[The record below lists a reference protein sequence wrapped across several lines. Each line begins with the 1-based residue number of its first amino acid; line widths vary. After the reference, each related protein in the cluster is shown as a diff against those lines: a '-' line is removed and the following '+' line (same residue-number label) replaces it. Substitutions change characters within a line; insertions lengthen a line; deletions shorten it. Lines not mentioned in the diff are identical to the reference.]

1 MSLRFS
7 LAMAWRES
15 RFSRRRLAL
24 MTVAIALGVAAIVAI
39 NSFRS
44 SLTASVHAQARS
56 LLGADVA
63 LASRRPFVAPVN
75 ESLDSVARTG
85 VSVSRVTRFASMALV
100 PRTGRTTLAQV
111 HAVTG
116 DFPYYGTIET
126 DPPGRWPALSATR
139 AALLDPGLL
148 LHLDARVGDTLA
160 LGAGR
165 FLIAGVLTEVPGD
178 VDLEAALAPRLYIAG
193 AYLAETRLLGFG
205 SMVRYHAFLR
215 LPDEHAA
222 ERFANRHAA
231 LFREHRVRITTVAEQ
246 ERDVA
251 QALGSLARY
260 LGLLGLM
267 ALLLGAIGVAS
278 AIHVFVKD
286 KADSVA
292 VLRCLGASASTVFGV
307 YLVQALVLGLGG
319 AAAGVG
325 IGMLVQASLPAALA
339 EFLPVRVAVTVD
351 WPAAAAGFGIG
362 LWVTVLA
369 ALLPLL
375 AVRRATPLRAL
386 RRDFGPPTRDRDP
399 IRLVLYAALAA
410 SVVVLSAGQAP
421 SRPIG
426 IAFALALGATLGLLW
441 LVAWLTT
448 RAARRLFPRRARYV
462 VRQGVANLFRPRNQ
476 TVAVTLALGFGVFV
490 IATLY
495 LVQRNLL
502 DRLAPDARP
511 DRGNLVILDIQRD
524 QRDGVVELLRDRG
537 HPVVQLVPI
546 VAARI
551 AALGGRPVDSIL
563 ADTSGSQPDRWALR
577 HQYRNTYRD
586 TLVGSE
592 RLVAGRWWT
601 RGRPGAL
608 PRVSLEEEVARDL
621 GVGVGN
627 RVTWDVQGIRVE
639 TEIGSLRRVQWARLE
654 PNFFAVFEP
663 GALDAAPQSFV
674 ALTRVADPVQRAELQ
689 RDLVVRY
696 PNLSALDLGLVLAG
710 LDRIFGRVAFAIRF
724 MAAFTIVTGILV
736 LAGAILTSRLQRA
749 RETVLLRTLGAT
761 GAQVR
766 GILVTEYVALGT
778 LAALSGVALAGV
790 AGWALVRFVFELP
803 FRLGVVPLV
812 ATWLGVAGLTT
823 ALGFGLSGGA
833 LRRPPLE
840 ALREL

>member
-1 MSLRFS
+1 MSLRFAVS
-7 LAMAWRES
+7 MAWRES

-24 MTVAIALGVAAIVAI
+24 ITVAIALGVAAVVAI
-39 NSFRS
+39 NSFRTN
-44 SLTASVHAQARS
+44 LTASIHEQARS
-56 LLGADVA
+56 MLGADVA
-63 LASRRPFVAPVN
+63 LSSRRPFPPLVAAT
-75 ESLDSVARTG
+75 LDSAERAG
-85 VSVSRVTRFASMALV
+85 VVVSRATRFASMALV
-100 PRTGRTTLAQV
+100 PRTGRTRLVQV
-111 HAVTG
+111 HAVSG
-116 DFPYYGTIET
+116 AFPFYGAILT
-126 DPPGRWPALSATR
+126 DPPDRWATLADGRR
-139 AALLDPGLL
+139 ALLDPGLL

-165 FLIAGVLTEVPGD
+165 FVIAGVLTDVPGE
-178 VDLEAALAPRLYIAG
+178 VDLEAALAPRLYIA
-193 AYLAETRLLGFG
+193 APYLTETGLVGFG
-205 SMVRYHAFLR
+205 SLVRHQAFLR
-215 LPDEHAA
+215 LADEPAA
-222 ERFANRHAA
+222 ERFANRHAT
-231 LFREHRVRITTVAEQ
+231 LFRAERVRVTTVAEQ
-246 ERDVA
+246 EQDVT

-267 ALLLGAIGVAS
+267 AVVLGAIGVAS

-286 KADSVA
+286 KTDSAA
-292 VLRCLGASASTVFGV
+292 VLRCLGAPARTVFGV
-307 YLVQALVLGLGG
+307 YLVQALVLGLLG
-319 AAAGVG
+319 AAAGVALG
-325 IGMLVQASLPAALA
+325 LVVQASLPAALA
-339 EFLPVRVAVTVD
+339 EFLPVRVSVAVD
-351 WPAAAAGFGIG
+351 GRAAAAGFGVG
-362 LWVTVLA
+362 LWVTILA

-375 AVRRATPLRAL
+375 AVRRVTPLLAL
-386 RRDFGPPTRDRDP
+386 RRDFGPRGRERDP
-399 IRLVLYAALAA
+399 ARLGLYLALAA
-410 SVVVLSAGQAP
+410 SILVLSALQAP
-421 SRPIG
+421 TRAIG
-426 IAFALALGATLGLLW
+426 IAFAVALGSTVGLLW

-448 RAARRLFPRRARYV
+448 HAARRFFPRRARYV

-502 DRLAPDARP
+502 DRLSPDARP

-524 QRDGVVELLRDRG
+524 QRDGVVQVLRDGG

-551 AALGGRPVDSIL
+551 AALRGRPVDSIL
-563 ADTSGSQPDRWALR
+563 ADTSGPQPDRWAVR

-601 RGRPGAL
+601 GRRAAAV

-621 GVGVGN
+621 GVGVGD
-627 RVTWDVQGIRVE
+627 RITWDVQGIRVA
-639 TEIGSLRRVQWARLE
+639 TEIASLRRVQWARLE

-663 GALDAAPQSFV
+663 GALEAAPQTYV
-674 ALTRVADPVQRAELQ
+674 ALTRVADATQRAALQ
-689 RDLVVRY
+689 RDLVLAY

-710 LDRIFGRVAFAIRF
+710 LDRIFGKVAFAIRF

-736 LAGAILTSRLQRA
+736 LAGAILTTRWQRA
-749 RETVLLRTLGAT
+749 RETVLLRTIGAT
-761 GAQVR
+761 VPQVR
-766 GILVTEYVALGT
+766 GILLTEYVALGT
-778 LAALSGVALAGV
+778 LAALSGVAFAGV

-803 FRLGVVPLV
+803 FRLGLAPL
-812 ATWLGVAGLTT
+812 AITWLGVAGLTT
-823 ALGFGLSGGA
+823 AVGFGLSGGA

>member
-1 MSLRFS
+1 VSLRFA
-7 LAMAWRES
+7 LTMAWRES

-24 MTVAIALGVAAIVAI
+24 ITVAIALGVGAVVAI
-39 NSFRS
+39 NSFRAN
-44 SLTASVHAQARS
+44 LTTAIHEQARA

-63 LASRRPFVAPVN
+63 LSSRRPFPPPVTAA
-75 ESLDSVARTG
+75 LDSAVRAG
-85 VSVSRVTRFASMALV
+85 AVVSRATRFASMALV
-100 PRTGRTTLAQV
+100 PRTGRTRLVQV
-111 HAVTG
+111 HAVSG
-116 DFPYYGTIET
+116 GFPYYGAILT
-126 DPPGRWPALSATR
+126 DPPDRWATLADDR
-139 AALLDPGLL
+139 RALLDPGLL

-165 FLIAGVLTEVPGD
+165 FVIAGVLTDVPGE

-193 AYLAETRLLGFG
+193 AYLAETRLVGFG
-205 SMVRYHAFLR
+205 SLVRHQAFLR
-215 LPDEHAA
+215 LADEAAA

-231 LFREHRVRITTVAEQ
+231 LFREARVRVTTVAQQEQ
-246 ERDVA
+246 DVT

-267 ALLLGAIGVAS
+267 AVVLGAIGVAS

-286 KADSVA
+286 KADTAA
-292 VLRCLGASASTVFGV
+292 VLRCLGATARTVVGV
-307 YLVQALVLGLGG
+307 YLVQALVLGLIG
-319 AAAGVG
+319 AAAGVALG
-325 IGMLVQASLPAALA
+325 LVVQTSLPAALA
-339 EFLPVRVAVTVD
+339 EFLPVRVGVALD
-351 WPAAAAGFGIG
+351 WRAAAAGFGVG
-362 LWVTVLA
+362 LWVTILA

-375 AVRRATPLRAL
+375 AVRRVTPLLAL
-386 RRDFGPPTRDRDP
+386 RRDFGPGGRERDP
-399 IRLVLYAALAA
+399 ARLGLYLALAA
-410 SVVVLSAGQAP
+410 SIVLLSAVQAP
-421 SRPIG
+421 TRPIG
-426 IAFALALGATLGLLW
+426 VAFALALGTTVGLLW

-502 DRLAPDARP
+502 DRLSPDARP

-524 QRDGVVELLRDRG
+524 QRDGVVQVLRDGG

-551 AALGGRPVDSIL
+551 AALRGRPVDSIL
-563 ADTSGSQPDRWALR
+563 ADTSAPQPDRWAVR

-586 TLVGSE
+586 SLVGSE

-601 RGRPGAL
+601 GRAAPGT
-608 PRVSLEEEVARDL
+608 PRVSLEEDVARDL
-621 GVGVGN
+621 GVGIGD
-627 RVTWDVQGIRVE
+627 RITWDVQGIRVE
-639 TEIGSLRRVQWARLE
+639 TEIASLRRVQWARLE

-663 GALDAAPQSFV
+663 GALEEAPQTYV
-674 ALTRVADPVQRAELQ
+674 ALTRVADATQRAALQ
-689 RDLVVRY
+689 RDLVLAY

-710 LDRIFGRVAFAIRF
+710 LDRIFGKVAFAIRF

-736 LAGAILTSRLQRA
+736 LAGAILTTRWQRA
-749 RETVLLRTLGAT
+749 RETVLLRTIGAT
-761 GAQVR
+761 VAQVR
-766 GILVTEYVALGT
+766 GILLTEYVALGT
-778 LAALSGVALAGV
+778 LAALSGVAFASV

-803 FRLGVVPLV
+803 FHLGLAPLV
-812 ATWLGVAGLTT
+812 ITWLGVAGLTT
-823 ALGFGLSGGA
+823 ALGFGLSGGS